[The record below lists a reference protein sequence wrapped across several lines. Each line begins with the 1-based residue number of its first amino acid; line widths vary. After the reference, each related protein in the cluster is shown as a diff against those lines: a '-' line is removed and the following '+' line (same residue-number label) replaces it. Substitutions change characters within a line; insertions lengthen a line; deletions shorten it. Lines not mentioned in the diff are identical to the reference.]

1 LIYEYAKGVFT
12 MKTTMSLICLVSIFL
27 GLVGC
32 SETKESN
39 AITPSASDLKLPALF
54 SDHMV
59 LQQKLACPVWGWA
72 SDGTKVTVEI
82 NGQRATAT
90 AKDRCWQVQ
99 LPALEAG
106 GPYTLTVSTPQ
117 RMIELK
123 DVLVGEVW
131 VCSGQSNMEFP
142 VVSSQNAQAEIAAAH
157 YPNIRL
163 FTVEKATSSEPLQD
177 VTGQWVVCT
186 PETVGD
192 FSAVGYFFG
201 RDLMKSGIQPIGLID
216 TTWGGTPAEAW
227 TSTEAL
233 KSDPE
238 FAPILARD
246 ADSKQIQA
254 QLLKKYGT
262 QLMTDERNADV
273 IMSDTTALKKGW
285 ANMDADLS
293 EWETMNLPTL
303 WEEAGLNIDGVVWF
317 CRDVNIP
324 QAWAGRDLTLKLST
338 IDDIDLTYFNGAQIG
353 KTFFDTPSPW
363 MAPRIYTVPGKLVR
377 TGKNVI
383 AVRVLDSQGGGGI
396 YPSNTPMQIG
406 PADDTN
412 PIDLSGPWHYRIE
425 RIMSLGSGQ
434 QNLPARLYNAMI
446 APLAPYGIK
455 GAIWYQGES
464 NADRAYQY
472 RKLFAVMIQDWR
484 RAWNIGDFPFYF
496 VQLANY
502 MQRKA
507 EPEESAWAELREAQ
521 QMTLSLPHTG
531 MAVIID
537 VGNPN
542 DIHPRDKQTVGKRL
556 ALIAQARDYGRD
568 IECSGPVYSSMTV
581 ENGQVR
587 LHFDYVDSG
596 LVAKDGPL
604 TGFAIAGADRK
615 FHWSEAAIEGKTIVV
630 KSDKV
635 AAPVAVRY
643 AWADNPACNLYNGA
657 GLPAS
662 PFRTD
667 DWPGITINNK

>member
-1 LIYEYAKGVFT
+1 
-12 MKTTMSLICLVSIFL
+12 MKTTRSLLFFVSIFL
-27 GLVGC
+27 SLVGC
-32 SETKESN
+32 QEANGTKD
-39 AITPSASDLKLPALF
+39 ITTSTSALKLPALF

-59 LQQKLACPVWGWA
+59 LQQKMKCPVWGWA
-72 SDGTKVTVEI
+72 KDGAMVTIEI
-82 NGQRATAT
+82 NGKK
-90 AKDRCWQVQ
+90 AKAKARGGRWQVR
-99 LPALEAG
+99 LPAMEAG
-106 GPYTLTVSTPQ
+106 GPYTLTISTTDKT
-117 RMIELK
+117 IELK

-142 VVSSQNAQAEIAAAH
+142 VESANNAKAEIAAAK
-157 YPNIRL
+157 YPDLRL

-177 VTGQWVVCT
+177 VTGKWVVCT

-201 RDLMKSGIQPIGLID
+201 RDLLKSGVKPIGLID

-227 TSTEAL
+227 TSIEAL
-233 KSDPE
+233 KSDPD
-238 FAPILARD
+238 FAPILTRD
-246 ADSKQIQA
+246 EDSKKIQA
-254 QLLKKYGT
+254 QLMKKYGT
-262 QLMTDERNADV
+262 KLITDERNADV
-273 IMSDTTALKKGW
+273 IMADNTALKKGW
-285 ANMDADLS
+285 ANVNIDLS
-293 EWETMNLPTL
+293 EWDTMNLPTL
-303 WEEAGLNIDGVVWF
+303 WENTGLSIDGVVWF
-317 CRDVNIP
+317 RRDVNIP
-324 QAWAGRDLTLKLST
+324 QEWAGRDLTLKLST
-338 IDDIDLTYFNGAQIG
+338 IDDIDLTYFNGTQVG
-353 KTFFDTPSPW
+353 RTFYDIPSPW
-363 MAPRIYTVPGKLVR
+363 TEPRIYTVPGNLVR
-377 TGKNVI
+377 AGKNVI
-383 AVRVLDSQGGGGI
+383 AVRVFDGQGGGGI

-406 PADDTN
+406 PGGNAN

-434 QNLPARLYNAMI
+434 QNLPARLYNAML
-446 APLAPYGIK
+446 APLVPYGIK

-472 RKLFAVMIQDWR
+472 RKLFAAMIQNWR
-484 RAWNIGDFPFYF
+484 RAWNVGDFPFYF

-507 EPEESAWAELREAQ
+507 EPGDSEWAELREAQ

-556 ALIAQARDYGRD
+556 ALIAQAKDYD
-568 IECSGPVYSSMTV
+568 QNVEYSGPVYSSMAI
-581 ENGQVR
+581 EGNQIR
-587 LHFDYVDSG
+587 LHFEHIDGG

-615 FHWSEAAIEGKTIVV
+615 FYWADATIEGKTIVV

-643 AWADNPACNLYNGA
+643 AWADDPACNLYNGA

>member
-1 LIYEYAKGVFT
+1 
-12 MKTTMSLICLVSIFL
+12 MKTTKSFLCLASIFL
-27 GLVGC
+27 CLVGC
-32 SETKESN
+32 LESN
-39 AITPSASDLKLPALF
+39 SLNDITPSESALKLPALF

-59 LQQKLACPVWGWA
+59 LQQKLNCPVWGWA
-72 SDGTKVTVEI
+72 GDGTPVTVEI
-82 NGQRATAT
+82 NGQKVKTTAR
-90 AKDRCWQVQ
+90 DGRWQVR

-106 GPYTLTVSTPQ
+106 GPYTLTVRTPG
-117 RMIELK
+117 RTIELK

-131 VCSGQSNMEFP
+131 VCSGQSNMEWP
-142 VVSSQNAQAEIAAAH
+142 VETSNNAQAEIAAAK
-157 YPNIRL
+157 YPNMRL

-177 VTGQWVVCT
+177 VTGHWVLCT

-201 RDLMKSGIQPIGLID
+201 RDLLKSGIKPVGLID

-233 KSDPE
+233 KSNQE

-246 ADSKQIQA
+246 ADSKRIQA
-254 QLLKKYGT
+254 QLLEKYGAK
-262 QLMTDERNADV
+262 LMTDERNTDV
-273 IMSDTTALKKGW
+273 IMADTTALKKGW
-285 ANMDADLS
+285 AKVDADLS
-293 EWETMNLPTL
+293 EWETMELPIL
-303 WEEAGLNIDGVVWF
+303 WENAGLSLDGVVWF
-317 CRDVNIP
+317 RREITIP

-338 IDDIDLTYFNGAQIG
+338 IDDIDLTYFNGTQIG
-353 KTFFDTPSPW
+353 RTFFDTPTPW
-363 MAPRIYTVPGKLVR
+363 MAPRIYTVPGNLVR
-377 TGKNVI
+377 AGKNVI
-383 AVRVLDSQGGGGI
+383 AVRVLDNQGGGGI

-406 PADDTN
+406 PGDGAN
-412 PIDLSGPWHYRIE
+412 PIDLSGPWNYRIE
-425 RIMSLGSGQ
+425 RIMALGSGQ
-434 QNLPARLYNAMI
+434 QNSPARLYNAML
-446 APLAPYGIK
+446 APLVPYGIK

-472 RKLFAVMIQDWR
+472 RKLFAAMIRDWR

-507 EPEESAWAELREAQ
+507 EPENSAWAELREAQ

-556 ALIAQARDYGRD
+556 ALIAQAKDYGRNV
-568 IECSGPVYSSMTV
+568 EYSGPVYSSMAV
-581 ENGQVR
+581 EDGRIR
-587 LHFDYVDSG
+587 LNFEHADSG

-615 FHWSEAAIEGKTIVV
+615 FHWADASIEGKTIVV

-635 AAPVAVRY
+635 AVPVAVRY

-667 DWPGITINNK
+667 NWPGITVNNK

>member
-1 LIYEYAKGVFT
+1 
-12 MKTTMSLICLVSIFL
+12 MKATVSLICLISIFL
-27 GLVGC
+27 SLVGC
-32 SETKESN
+32 LEEKTPN
-39 AITPSASDLKLPALF
+39 DITPSVSDLKLPALF

-59 LQQKLACPVWGWA
+59 LQQKISCPLWGWA
-72 SDGTKVTVEI
+72 KDGTPVTVEI
-82 NGQRATAT
+82 NGKKVKATA
-90 AKDRCWQVQ
+90 RNGRWQVK
-99 LPALEAG
+99 LPVMKAG
-106 GPYTLTVSTPQ
+106 GPYTLTVRTPEHT
-117 RMIELK
+117 IELK

-131 VCSGQSNMEFP
+131 VCSGQSNMEWP
-142 VVSSQNAQAEIAAAH
+142 IESSNNARAEITAAQ
-157 YPNIRL
+157 YPNLRL

-186 PETVGD
+186 PETVAD

-201 RDLMKSGIQPIGLID
+201 RDLLKSGVKPIGLID

-227 TSTEAL
+227 TNIEAL
-233 KSDPE
+233 KSDPD
-238 FAPILARD
+238 FAPILTREE
-246 ADSKQIQA
+246 DSKRVQTE
-254 QLLKKYGT
+254 LKEKFGT
-262 QLMTDERNADV
+262 KLITDERNSDV
-273 IMSDTTALKKGW
+273 IMADATALDKGW
-285 ANMDADLS
+285 AKVDADLS
-293 EWETMNLPTL
+293 EWETMELPTL
-303 WEEAGLNIDGVVWF
+303 WENTGLSIDGVVWF
-317 CRDVNIP
+317 RREVTIP

-338 IDDIDLTYFNGAQIG
+338 IDDIDLTYFNGTQVG
-353 KTFFDTPSPW
+353 RTLYDTPGPW
-363 MAPRIYTVPGKLVR
+363 MAPRIYTVPGDLVR
-377 TGKNVI
+377 AGKNVI

-406 PADDTN
+406 PGDDAS
-412 PIDLSGPWHYRIE
+412 PIDLSGPWNYRIE

-434 QNLPARLYNAMI
+434 QNSPARLYNAML
-446 APLAPYGIK
+446 APLVPYGIK

-472 RKLFAVMIQDWR
+472 RKLFAAMIHNWR
-484 RAWNIGDFPFYF
+484 RVWNIGDFPFYF

-507 EPEESAWAELREAQ
+507 EPGDSEWAELREAQ

-537 VGNPN
+537 VGDADN
-542 DIHPRDKQTVGKRL
+542 IHPRDKQTVGKRL
-556 ALIAQARDYGRD
+556 ALIAQARDYGQD
-568 IECSGPVYSSMTV
+568 VEYSGPVYSSMAV
-581 ENGQVR
+581 EGNQIR
-587 LHFDYVDSG
+587 LHFDHVDSG

-604 TGFAIAGADRK
+604 TGFAIAGADWK
-615 FHWSEAAIEGKTIVV
+615 FHWAEAAIEGKTIVV
-630 KSDKV
+630 KSDQV

-667 DWPGITINNK
+667 DWPGITIDNK

>member
-1 LIYEYAKGVFT
+1 
-12 MKTTMSLICLVSIFL
+12 MKTTRSLFCLVSIFL

-32 SETKESN
+32 LEAKGPN
-39 AITPSASDLKLPALF
+39 DIDPSASALKLPALF

-59 LQQKLACPVWGWA
+59 LQQKTACPVWGWA
-72 SDGTKVTVEI
+72 DDGTKVTVKI
-82 NGQRATAT
+82 NDKTAET
-90 AKDRCWQVQ
+90 IAQDGHWQVQ

-106 GPYTLTVSTPQ
+106 GPYTLTVRTPECT
-117 RMIELK
+117 IELK

-131 VCSGQSNMEFP
+131 VCSGQYNMEWP
-142 VVSSQNAQAEIAAAH
+142 VESSNHAQAEIAAAQ
-157 YPNIRL
+157 YPNLRL

-177 VTGQWVVCT
+177 VTGHWVLCS

-201 RDLMKSGIQPIGLID
+201 RDLLKSGVKPIGLID

-227 TSTEAL
+227 TSEETL
-233 KSDPE
+233 HNDPD
-238 FAPILARD
+238 FTPILERD
-246 ADSKQIQA
+246 KEAILNQA
-254 QLLKKYGT
+254 QLKQKYGPK
-262 QLMTDERNADV
+262 LMDKRDPDALYN
-273 IMSDTTALKKGW
+273 DTTALEKGW
-285 ANMDADLS
+285 AKVDADLS
-293 EWETMNLPTL
+293 EWQTMDLPTL
-303 WEEAGLNIDGVVWF
+303 WENAGLPLDGVVWF
-317 CRDVNIP
+317 RRDVTIP
-324 QAWAGRDLTLKLST
+324 QEWAGHDLTLKLSA
-338 IDDIDLTYFNGAQIG
+338 IDDWDRTYFNGTQIG
-353 KTFFDTPSPW
+353 RTAKEVPLAYAT
-363 MAPRIYTVPGKLVR
+363 PRIYTVPGHLVQA
-377 TGKNVI
+377 GKNVI
-383 AVRVLDSQGGGGI
+383 AVRVFDGQGGGGI
-396 YPSNTPMQIG
+396 YPSNTPMQIAPG
-406 PADDTN
+406 NDAS
-412 PIDLSGPWHYRIE
+412 PIDLSGPWYYRIE
-425 RIMSLGSGQ
+425 CIRSLGSGE
-434 QNLPARLYNAMI
+434 QNFPARLYNAMLV
-446 APLAPYGIK
+446 PLVPYGIK

-472 RKLFAVMIQDWR
+472 RKLFAAMIQDWR

-507 EPEESAWAELREAQ
+507 EPGDSDWAELREAQ

-556 ALIAQARDYGRD
+556 ALIAQAQDYGQD
-568 IECSGPVYSSMTV
+568 VEYSGPVYSSMAV
-581 ENGQVR
+581 EGDRIR
-587 LHFDYVDSG
+587 LHFNHIDSG

-615 FHWSEAAIEGKTIVV
+615 FHWAEAIIEGKNIVV
-630 KSDKV
+630 KSDQV
-635 AAPVAVRY
+635 AQPVAVRY
-643 AWADNPACNLYNGA
+643 AWADNPACNLYIGA